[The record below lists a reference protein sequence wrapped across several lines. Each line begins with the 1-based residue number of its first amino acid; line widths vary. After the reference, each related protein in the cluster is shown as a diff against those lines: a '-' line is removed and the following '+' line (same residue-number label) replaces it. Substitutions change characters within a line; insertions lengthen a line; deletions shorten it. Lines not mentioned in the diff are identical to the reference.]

1 MSIDRKALLAAHEI
15 AGHCTV
21 SDGVRGIQA
30 DADGYMVLCD
40 PPLTES
46 QFVSQMIAG
55 SLAELILTHGEAV
68 ALLKLRA
75 NKSVLAVCTQIS
87 GNRRAAVHA
96 GGNNGSAAQR
106 QACGANGGTPKTNRD
121 KCGDTQKEHH
131 EGGGQS
137 KSEGATKTRCSY
149 GPGRGNRCW
158 RLL

>member
-30 DADGYMVLCD
+30 DADGYKVLCD

-75 NKSVLAVCTQIS
+75 DKSVLATDIGEYDWAIVEHIPHKMIIASAERIAPLIALALARMGKS
-87 GNRRAAVHA
+87 GLVAIGDALDGLKPGEVL
-96 GGNNGSAAQR
+96 SLED
-106 QACGANGGTPKTNRD
+106 ANV
-121 KCGDTQKEHH
+121 
-131 EGGGQS
+131 
-137 KSEGATKTRCSY
+137 
-149 GPGRGNRCW
+149 
-158 RLL
+158 